1 MKPIGIVTDS
11 HSGISQKRAKELG
24 VKVLPMPFYFGEE
37 CYYEDVSLSRE
48 EFYRRLQAGE
58 TVSTSQPSPAEVMA
72 LWDEALLEYEQI
84 LYMPI
89 SSGLSGSCATA
100 ALLAGEEPYDGRVLV
115 VDNGRVSALLH
126 RAVLDGLELIEEGY
140 SAQEIKEILEASR
153 ADMVIYIAVQTL
165 ENLKKGGRI
174 TPATAA
180 IGTILNIKPVL
191 KFDVGTLDSY
201 AKCRGFQKAKK
212 TMLEAIAK
220 DLSTTF
226 ASWEEKGEAY
236 VVVASSAS
244 EEDTLAWVEEV
255 KAAFPG
261 REVMWDPLSFG
272 TSCHI
277 GYGGLGI
284 GISCK
289 PPRPLK

>member
-11 HSGISQKRAKELG
+11 HSGISQEKAKELG
-24 VKVLPMPFYFGEE
+24 IKVLPMPFYFGEE
-37 CYYEDVSLSRE
+37 CFYEDVSLSRE

-58 TVSTSQPSPAEVMA
+58 AVSTSQPAPTEVMA
-72 LWDEALLEYEQI
+72 LWDEALEEYEKI

-89 SSGLSGSCATA
+89 SSGISGSCATA
-100 ALLAGEEPYDGRVLV
+100 TALAMEEPYRGRVLV

-126 RAVLDGLELIEEGY
+126 RAVLDGLELMEEGY
-140 SAQEIKEILEASR
+140 SAEEIKEILEASR

-191 KFDVGTLDSY
+191 KFDVGTLDSF

-220 DLSTTF
+220 DLETTF
-226 ASWEEKGEAY
+226 ASFEEKGEAY

-244 EEDTLAWVEEV
+244 DEDTLKWVEEV
-255 KAAFPG
+255 KEAFPG
-261 REVMWDPLSFG
+261 RDIMWDPLSLG